1 MDTTPPDTHSRP
13 TSNLVH
19 NEQTRL
25 LATTLN
31 SVATIV
37 IIAGL
42 LVLAASLFGL
52 PPMVARPVQ
61 IAAAIIAIAAAIALH
76 LRARAVLG
84 RLRE

>member
-31 SVATIV
+31 SVAAIV
-37 IIAGL
+37 IVAGL
-42 LVLAASLFGL
+42 LALAASLFGL
-52 PPMVARPVQ
+52 SPVASRPVQ
-61 IAAAIIAIAAAIALH
+61 IAAAVTAIAAAIALH